1 MIAARFDQF
10 LSRSELIY
18 FSTSS
23 SVCQELF
30 QGFSTVFLAPIQYAA
45 LFRTLAYIIIG
56 IRVCQPLFSL
66 FFILFYISYNLC

>member
-1 MIAARFDQF
+1 FVKNFFQILFELLMIAARFDQF

-30 QGFSTVFLAPIQYAA
+30 SRFFNRFLGPHPICRA
-45 LFRTLAYIIIG
+45 LQNAL
-56 IRVCQPLFSL
+56 L
-66 FFILFYISYNLC
+66 

>member
-1 MIAARFDQF
+1 FFQILFELLMIIARFDQF

-30 QGFSTVFLAPIQYAA
+30 SRFFNRFLGSHPICRA
-45 LFRTLAYIIIG
+45 LQNAL
-56 IRVCQPLFSL
+56 L
-66 FFILFYISYNLC
+66 